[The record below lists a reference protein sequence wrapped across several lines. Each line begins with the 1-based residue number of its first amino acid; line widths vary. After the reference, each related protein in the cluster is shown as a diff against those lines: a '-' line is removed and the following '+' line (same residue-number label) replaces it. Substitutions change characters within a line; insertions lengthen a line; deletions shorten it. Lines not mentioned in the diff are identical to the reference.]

1 MLNFNYYMIKLNG
14 VKIFL
19 IYAIMEVLK
28 MNSRA
33 YSEVYQIIQYL
44 PKEEYKLIPRWQI
57 NYIKKNMDKTA
68 GKLFPEN
75 TNILEAK
82 LSFDAKTMLL
92 SLYQLYISND
102 KQKEK
107 FNKIMAKNG
116 QDITDLTVINENSI
130 FNKIKRFLSK
140 TLKKKHIVKNP

>member
-1 MLNFNYYMIKLNG
+1 
-14 VKIFL
+14 
-19 IYAIMEVLK
+19 

-140 TLKKKHIVKNP
+140 TLKKKHIVKNS

>member
-1 MLNFNYYMIKLNG
+1 
-14 VKIFL
+14 
-19 IYAIMEVLK
+19 

>member
-1 MLNFNYYMIKLNG
+1 
-14 VKIFL
+14 
-19 IYAIMEVLK
+19 

-140 TLKKKHIVKNP
+140 TFSKNHSVKNS